1 MNRPLPALEFSE
13 LDLLAMFPYDT
24 RDDHVLVDVGGHVGS
39 VSRVFAQRAWKVIAF
54 EPEPENYRGLCN
66 TLSQYPG
73 AFCIRKAIS
82 DVAGQEIPFY
92 VSEEH
97 WGIHSLKP
105 FHPTHKPSITVETV
119 RLDET
124 LQRLGVQGVT
134 LLKVDTEGADF
145 GVLRSF
151 DFKEQRPEVV
161 MCEYMDD
168 RSEENYDYSHHDVV
182 KYMEQFNYVAYISE
196 WAPIAEYGRKGE
208 TGSAHRF
215 IQCVRYPLP
224 HRPSWGNLMFV
235 AQEKAHFFAAALEDY
250 LSTLARRAKA

>member
-1 MNRPLPALEFSE
+1 MNSALPTLEFSE
-13 LDLLAMFPYDT
+13 LDLLAIFPYDT
-24 RDDHVLVDVGGHVGS
+24 NDRHVLVDVGGHIGS
-39 VSRVFAQRAWKVIAF
+39 VSRVFAQLAWQVIAF
-54 EPEPENYRGLCN
+54 EPEPENYRGLCK
-66 TLSQYPG
+66 TLAKYPTVL
-73 AFCIRKAIS
+73 CIRKAIS
-82 DVAGQEIPFY
+82 DTAGQEIPFY

-105 FHPTHKPSITVETV
+105 FHSSHKPSITVETV

-124 LQRLGVQGVT
+124 LGRLGVNGVT

-151 DFKEQRPEVV
+151 DFSQQRPEIV

-182 KYMEQFNYVAYISE
+182 KYMAQFKYVAFISE

-215 IQCVRYPLP
+215 IQCIRYPLP

-235 AQEKAHFFAAALEDY
+235 AQEKAQIFADVLEEY
-250 LSTLARRAKA
+250 LATIARRAKG